1 MLSKNE
7 EDYLKVLFHLLTGE
21 GGDRAGTNQL
31 AQQLEVKPASAN
43 SMLKRLSEKK
53 LVEYQK
59 YSKPILTPLGRA
71 TALQLIRR
79 HRLWETFL
87 FQKLNFAWD
96 EVHEV
101 AEQLEHVQ
109 SEKLIEQLDR
119 FLGYPKF
126 DPHGDPIPDAQGNMA
141 VREYELLANIA
152 PGQRVRITGMK
163 DSSTAFLQYLNDL
176 GLALHSELLVLE
188 HIPFDNSLRLALP
201 DGLTAQV
208 SEKFALHV
216 FVLRLD

>member
-7 EDYLKVLFHLLTGE
+7 EDYLKALFHLLTGE

-43 SMLKRLSEKK
+43 SMLKKLSEKK

-59 YSKPILTPLGRA
+59 YSKPVLTPLGRA
-71 TALQLIRR
+71 TALQLIRK

-87 FQKLNFAWD
+87 FQKLDFAWD
-96 EVHEV
+96 EVHAV

-141 VREYELLANIA
+141 TREYELLANIT
-152 PGQRVRITGMK
+152 PGQRARIAGMK

-176 GLALHSELLVLE
+176 GLVLHSDLLVLE
-188 HIPFDNSLRLALP
+188 QIPFDNSLRLALP
-201 DGLTAQV
+201 DGRTAQV

-216 FVLRLD
+216 FVQKLD